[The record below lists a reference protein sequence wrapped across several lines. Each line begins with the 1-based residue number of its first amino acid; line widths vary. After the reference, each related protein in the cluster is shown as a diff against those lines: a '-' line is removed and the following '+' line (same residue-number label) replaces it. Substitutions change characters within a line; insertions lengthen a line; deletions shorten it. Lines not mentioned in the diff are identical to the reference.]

1 MIYIVELSRPIG
13 NPKSKHGTA
22 LYYLGYCDD
31 DRLFERLNEH
41 QAGRGAAMLRAAK
54 KQGITFGVVMT
65 IPGATREDERRLK
78 RQKNTPRI
86 VARYRYQQLGIPF

>member
-22 LYYLGYCDD
+22 QYYIGYCDD
-31 DRLFERLNEH
+31 DRLFDRMNEH
-41 QAGRGAAMLRAAK
+41 LSGRGAAMLRAAK
-54 KQGITFGVVMT
+54 KQGISFGVVAT
-65 IPGATREDERRLK
+65 FPGSRDDERRMK

-86 VARYRYQQLGIPF
+86 IRRYRQNAFSVPF